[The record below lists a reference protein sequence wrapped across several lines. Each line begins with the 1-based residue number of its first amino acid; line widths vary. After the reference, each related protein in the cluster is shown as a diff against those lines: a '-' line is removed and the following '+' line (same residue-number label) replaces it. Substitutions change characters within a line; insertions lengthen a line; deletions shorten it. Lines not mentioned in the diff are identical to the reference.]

1 MTKALTL
8 LFLLASISCAASLSG
23 IDRVIHEPARL
34 LILAVLRAFET
45 ADFVFLLKQTEL
57 SRGNLSSHLSKL
69 ESAGYVDV
77 AKEFVEKVPRTLVRL
92 TDAGWMAVANYRAEM
107 DRVLSSL

>member
-1 MTKALTL
+1 MPQNRKEND
-8 LFLLASISCAASLSG
+8 IMAAASG

-34 LILAVLRAFET
+34 SILVVLNAFET
-45 ADFVFLLKQTEL
+45 ADFVFLQKQTEL

-69 ESAGYVDV
+69 ESAGYVDI

-92 TDAGWMAVANYRAEM
+92 TAAGRKAVATYRAEM
-107 DRVLSSL
+107 DRVLGRL

>member
-1 MTKALTL
+1 MPQNRKEND
-8 LFLLASISCAASLSG
+8 IMAAASG

-34 LILAVLRAFET
+34 SILAVLRAFET
-45 ADFVFLLKQTEL
+45 TDFVFLLKQTEL

-69 ESAGYVDV
+69 ESAGYVDI

-92 TDAGWMAVANYRAEM
+92 TDTGRTAVANYRAEM
-107 DRVLSSL
+107 DQVLASL

>member
-1 MTKALTL
+1 MPQNRKEND
-8 LFLLASISCAASLSG
+8 IMAAASG

-34 LILAVLRAFET
+34 SILAVLRAFET

-69 ESAGYVDV
+69 ESAGYVDIT
-77 AKEFVEKVPRTLVRL
+77 KEFVEKVPRTLVRL
-92 TDAGWMAVANYRAEM
+92 TGTGRRAVATYRAEM

>member
-1 MTKALTL
+1 M
-8 LFLLASISCAASLSG
+8 SQSSNDQNVSAALSG

-34 LILAVLRAFET
+34 SILAVLRAFEST
-45 ADFVFLLKQTEL
+45 DFTFLLKQTEL

-69 ESAGYVDV
+69 ESAGYVDI

-92 TDAGWMAVANYRAEM
+92 TDAGREALTAYRAEM
-107 DRVLSSL
+107 DRILASL